1 VRQLREEHAAG
12 LVAPVAEDWSDG
24 LQSPRSNGLQSPRSN
39 GLQSPRSNGLQSPR
53 SHPST
58 TVDILV
64 PPAPCNPRAA
74 LFAPFSHVCVERRR
88 TPCRKTGGCNP
99 LAALLQRRC
108 GG

>member
-1 VRQLREEHAAG
+1 MRQLREEHAAG
-12 LVAPVAEDWSDG
+12 LVAPVAEDWSD
-24 LQSPRSNGLQSPRSN
+24 

-88 TPCRKTGGCNP
+88 TPCKKTGGCNP

>member
-1 VRQLREEHAAG
+1 MRQLREEHAAG

-24 LQSPRSNGLQSPRSN
+24 LQSPRSNGLQSPRS
-39 GLQSPRSNGLQSPR
+39 
-53 SHPST
+53 HPST

-64 PPAPCNPRAA
+64 PPALCNPRAA

-108 GG
+108 AG